1 MSSLRSTIEQ
11 QLNELDLL
19 RCCYSSADE
28 FSLDD
33 CEAVDEAKAFL
44 ERQTDHFQR
53 NLSFILKLQLHDKK
67 VS

>member
-1 MSSLRSTIEQ
+1 MSSLRSSIEQ
-11 QLNELDLL
+11 QLNELELL

-33 CEAVDEAKAFL
+33 SEAVDEAKAFV
-44 ERQTDHFQR
+44 EKTTDHFQR